1 MRFPET
7 GRRTSIVLI
16 ALSLAVV
23 AGAGLLVELRNPFPA
38 LAFAVQRSPDRLPS
52 STALDPRVV
61 ASRLPVLSLYVPPA
75 DLHDPARGL
84 LANPLGRGRDW
95 ERPGFVS
102 YFDQGALRFGAPV
115 GVRIHGGKSREHS
128 PVQSFRLYFRR
139 RYGARQFGRDL
150 LFDGRRDPLRR
161 LVLHNDLREDLTGRW
176 WHFVNP
182 LAYDIARRLGAIVPD
197 THPALVYLNGERQGA
212 YVLTEHITSPGFLE
226 SRFGHANFTA
236 ADRRTTEQ
244 LRRQIRARA
253 PLTADAIRG
262 LVDLDNLT
270 TWFITMLYCGTTD
283 AFQGVMV
290 RDDTVETS
298 PWFWVVWDMDH
309 SFMDLYRRAPVSWQ
323 HDTFRTLL
331 RQPEVR
337 SEIVTRLL
345 AEDPVYA
352 RAFKARLAEALN
364 HQLTPAF
371 LFDRF
376 EHYATLARMLHV
388 RDASYLPILHEF
400 FRHRTAWLF
409 ERAATALPDGA
420 SWPCEV
426 EAPDGVALS
435 VDGYE
440 VGSAFRG
447 RCFSGT
453 SMRVEAVT
461 RGDLVVR
468 GWRVN
473 GQPTAPGASTL
484 EVPVSGPVRVEPV
497 LAQGS

>member
-7 GRRTSIVLI
+7 GRRTSLVLI

-23 AGAGLLVELRNPFPA
+23 VGAGLLVELRNPFPA

-52 STALDPRVV
+52 STALAPGVV

-75 DLHDPARGL
+75 DLHDPGRGL
-84 LANPLGRGRDW
+84 LTNPLGRGSDW
-95 ERPGFVS
+95 ERQGFVS
-102 YFDQGALRFGAPV
+102 YFDRGALRFGAPV
-115 GVRIHGGKSREHS
+115 GVRIHGGKSREYS

-161 LVLHNDLREDLTGRW
+161 LVVHNDLREDLAGRW

-182 LAYDIARRLGAIVPD
+182 LAYDIARRLGAIAPD

-212 YVLTEHITSPGFLE
+212 YVLTEHITSSGFLE

-236 ADRRTTEQ
+236 ADRRMTEE

-253 PLTADAIRG
+253 PLTADALTG
-262 LVDLDNLT
+262 LVDVDNLT
-270 TWFITMLYCGTTD
+270 TWFIAMLYCGTTD
-283 AFQGVMV
+283 AFQGLMV
-290 RDDTVETS
+290 RDDTGEVS

-345 AEDPVYA
+345 AGDPAYA

-364 HQLTPAF
+364 HQLTPEF

-376 EHYATLARMLHV
+376 DHYATLARALHV
-388 RDASYLPILHEF
+388 RDSSYLPILHEF
-400 FRHRTAWLF
+400 LRNRAAWLF
-409 ERAATALPDGA
+409 ERAATALPDGE
-420 SWPCEV
+420 SHTCEV
-426 EAPDGVALS
+426 NAPDDVALR

-440 VGSAFRG
+440 VGSTFRG

-453 SMRVEAVT
+453 SMRVEVVT
-461 RGDLVVR
+461 HGDRVVR

-473 GQPTAPGASTL
+473 GQPTAPGTSAL
-484 EVPVSGPVRVEPV
+484 EVPVSGPIRVEPIIV
-497 LAQGS
+497 HGS